1 MPPDLSLG
9 TKIKSARAF
18 EQLAGDWG
26 TFFRVRSRV
35 GKTSVPIGIAKKTI
49 VRGNQLEAQ
58 IFART

>member
-26 TFFRVRSRV
+26 IFFRVRKDL
-35 GKTSVPIGIAKKTI
+35 GPNLHCKKTI
-49 VRGNQLEAQ
+49 VRGNQLQAQ